1 MIPEFQNLD
10 DAEIELVLKAPILV
24 CILIAGADGD
34 IDRKEIN
41 KAISI
46 AKSQKK
52 NNSVLAEYFRVMTED
67 FEDKIKI
74 LIQSY
79 AHEGARRTPII
90 IEELTRLN
98 TLWAKLDKNFSSNF
112 YAMLKELAEKIANSS
127 GGLWGLKKVGT
138 EEAQYLQ
145 LSMIQDPS
153 KWGEERKQKA

>member
-1 MIPEFQNLD
+1 MIPEFEKLN

-46 AKSQKK
+46 AKAQKK
-52 NNSVLAEYFRVMTED
+52 NSSVLSEYFRVMTED

-79 AHEGARRTPII
+79 AHEGVHRTPVI

-98 TLWAKLDKNFSSNF
+98 TLWGKLGKNFSSNF
-112 YAMLKELAEKIANSS
+112 YVMLRDLAEKIANSS
-127 GGLWGLKKVGT
+127 GGLWGMKKVAT

-145 LSMIQDPS
+145 LPMIQDPS
-153 KWGEERKQKA
+153 K

>member
-1 MIPEFQNLD
+1 MIPEFQKLD

-52 NNSVLAEYFRVMTED
+52 NSSVLSGYFRVMTED

-79 AHEGARRTPII
+79 SHDSAHRTTII
-90 IEELTRLN
+90 VEELTRLN
-98 TLWAKLDKNFSSNF
+98 TLWSKLGKNFSSNF
-112 YAMLKELAEKIANSS
+112 YAMLKDLAEKIANSS
-127 GGLWGLKKVGT
+127 GGLLGMKKVGT

-145 LSMIQDPS
+145 LPMIEDPS
-153 KWGEERKQKA
+153 K

>member
-1 MIPEFQNLD
+1 MIPEFQKLD

-52 NNSVLAEYFRVMTED
+52 TSSVLSGYFRVMSED

-79 AHEGARRTPII
+79 PHEGTQRTPII
-90 IEELTRLN
+90 IDELTRLN
-98 TLWAKLDKNFSSNF
+98 TLWSKLDKSFSSTF
-112 YAMLKELAEKIANSS
+112 YVMLKDLADKIANSS
-127 GGLWGLKKVGT
+127 GGLWGMKKVGT

-145 LSMIQDPS
+145 LPMIKDP
-153 KWGEERKQKA
+153 GKA